1 MRKLAML
8 VAVLPAVLL
17 SVLPAAGIAQSYPA
31 RPMRFIVPF
40 AAGGGADI
48 LARSIGQKL
57 TDEFGQQVVVDNRTG
72 ASSIIGTEAAA
83 KAPADGY
90 TMLIVG
96 TGHVV
101 NPSMYAKLPYDT
113 LKDFAPIT
121 QLTSSPNV
129 LIVHPSVP
137 AKSVAELI
145 TLARSRTAPLTY
157 STAGNGTAGHLSAE
171 LFRLTG
177 KFELTHVPYKSAPQA
192 LTDVVSGQVQMQ
204 FSNLMAALPHAK
216 TGKVNA
222 LAVTTARRS
231 PAMPE
236 LPTMAEAGLPGFSVD
251 QSYGM
256 LAPAGTPQAI
266 LDRIAKSV
274 TGILKSPDISQ
285 RMSAE
290 GAVLVGSSPA
300 EYRRYIET
308 EVRKWAEV
316 VRAAK
321 IKAD

>member
-1 MRKLAML
+1 MNRQALAFAAL
-8 VAVLPAVLL
+8 IVTAPAL
-17 SVLPAAGIAQSYPA
+17 AQQYPT
-31 RPMRFIVPF
+31 RPLRFIVPF

-83 KAPADGY
+83 KAPGDGY

-101 NPSMYAKLPYDT
+101 NPSMYPKLPYDT

-129 LIVHPSVP
+129 LILHPSVP
-137 AKSVAELI
+137 AKSVSELM

-204 FSNLMAALPHAK
+204 FSNLMAALPHMK
-216 TGKVNA
+216 TGKVN
-222 LAVTTARRS
+222 
-231 PAMPE
+231 
-236 LPTMAEAGLPGFSVD
+236 G
-251 QSYGM
+251 
-256 LAPAGTPQAI
+256 
-266 LDRIAKSV
+266 
-274 TGILKSPDISQ
+274 
-285 RMSAE
+285 
-290 GAVLVGSSPA
+290 
-300 EYRRYIET
+300 
-308 EVRKWAEV
+308 
-316 VRAAK
+316 
-321 IKAD
+321 